1 LKTDGELV
9 RQVLA
14 GERCAESVRSAE
26 GDLVRRWSARILAFC
41 HARVGNHHAAEDLAQ
56 EALLR
61 GLRGLKTL
69 QAPEHFGTWLCAIA
83 VRVCL
88 DWRKAKQ
95 SSQVPFSVL
104 DAGGGLAELATAAG
118 SAEERIDHQDDVRRL
133 LEEVQS
139 LSETHREILM
149 LYYYQD
155 VTYQELAEMLGVS
168 AATVNARLTQARA
181 ILRERL
187 LATRR

>member
-1 LKTDGELV
+1 MLKTDGELV
-9 RQVLA
+9 RQVLQ
-14 GERCAESVRSAE
+14 GQRMAE

-61 GLRGLKTL
+61 GLRSLKSL
-69 QAPEHFGTWLCAIA
+69 QSPEYFGTWLCGIA
-83 VRVCL
+83 LRACL

-95 SSQVPFSVL
+95 SSQVPFTAL
-104 DAGGGLAELATAAG
+104 DPNGQPDEFAATAHDAAG
-118 SAEERIDHQDDVRRL
+118 AEVDRADEVRRL
-133 LEEVQS
+133 LEEVES
-139 LSETHREILM
+139 LSDPHREILM

-155 VTYQELAEMLGVS
+155 VTSRDLAEMLGVS
-168 AATVNARLTQARA
+168 TATVNARLTQARTN
-181 ILRERL
+181 LRERL

>member
-1 LKTDGELV
+1 MLKTDGELV

-14 GERCAESVRSAE
+14 GERMAE

-69 QAPEHFGTWLCAIA
+69 QAPEHFGTWLCSIA
-83 VRVCL
+83 LRVCL

-95 SSQVPFSVL
+95 SSQVPFTVL
-104 DAGGGLAELATAAG
+104 NASGRADELAATAADT
-118 SAEERIDHQDDVRRL
+118 AEANVDRQDDVRRL
-133 LEEVQS
+133 LEEVDS
-139 LSETHREILM
+139 LAEPLREILM

-168 AATVNARLTQARA
+168 TATVNARLTQARA
-181 ILRERL
+181 QLRERL

>member
-1 LKTDGELV
+1 MLKTDGELV
-9 RQVLA
+9 RQVLQ
-14 GERCAESVRSAE
+14 GERTACD
-26 GDLVRRWSARILAFC
+26 DLVRRWSARILAFC

-56 EALLR
+56 ESLLR

-69 QAPEHFGTWLCAIA
+69 QSPEQFGTWLCGIA
-83 VRVCL
+83 LRVCL

-95 SSQVPFSVL
+95 SSQVPFTVL
-104 DAGGGLAELATAAG
+104 EAGSRHSELAATAQDG
-118 SAEERIDHQDDVRRL
+118 AEAHVDQMDDVRRL
-133 LEEVQS
+133 LEEVES

-155 VTYQELAEMLGVS
+155 VTYRELAEMLGIS
-168 AATVNARLTQARA
+168 TATVNARLTQARA

-187 LATRR
+187 VATRR